1 MSVGGVGGGRRQER
15 EGEEVKHEMKELPLS
30 EEKTSDRDL
39 HICNHN
45 IKLTLRQVGGHVSS

>member
-1 MSVGGVGGGRRQER
+1 
-15 EGEEVKHEMKELPLS
+15 MKELPLS